1 MAYKKRTEV
10 TAGYTDQTVGELIQ
24 KQISAGTEP
33 TKNRNLLTAFGS
45 HDYNGKKLV
54 DMTPAEFD
62 DGTVLADF
70 VLNSDFAADVQR
82 RVEESW
88 EGKIPKEIINERGE
102 TKKNREFLEA
112 ATPLLNIF
120 NRLNTVMNAAGLN
133 TGEGSPR
140 QNIRTRIRAALNAT
154 LGVNAETA
162 DGLSGYNVFRG
173 RKELLE
179 APPNAYQDIKQVLT
193 SLKGREKGYL
203 GLKLFSG
210 FRQTDM
216 SNIIVEEY
224 NNTTGRIQFREGKS
238 GDIKET
244 TLRIAA
250 RPFLELLMEGRE
262 TGEIL
267 APDKKALDNKVNT
280 ALKKGVTGSLW
291 RSAAGMRSRKPF
303 TLSNLRNY
311 NEDVLDGILNDSES
325 AYAAG
330 RAGTTEAAKYR
341 KASSQAKRIRRK
353 LNQAD
358 AAVVGYSAEESL
370 GQYLL
375 NIGIPEK
382 YIPEEAVRIVPTVE
396 ILEDEEFLS
405 ALSADYLAK
414 ISQEGP
420 VEIPEGQPT
429 APLSPA
435 VASKSQSV
443 SLLELEKREI
453 ELQNEVLNG
462 RAALARRIEENPEL
476 SQPLNVLQSGKA
488 KTTEPQVEIVEQ
500 PAPDYSDLSP
510 SLQEALKALGNA
522 TRRTRQVGKPVE
534 EQETQTPSISQA
546 ADIFGTALDILGS
559 GQELPRVGEVQ
570 PEELGQAPMPK
581 SFRDFARK
589 AGRIYRAGRT
599 LYGGY
604 MLKKAVQENLQ
615 PSQPGEPMTMYDIG
629 SDLVSGI
636 QKTLQRTPDI
646 STPTQPSTSPEYD
659 EFSDIQRDLSKSK
672 YNGESP

>member
-10 TAGYTDQTVGELIQ
+10 TAGYADQTVGQLIQ
-24 KQISAGTEP
+24 KQIDAGTEKS
-33 TKNRNLLTAFGS
+33 KNRNLLTAFAS
-45 HDYNGKKLV
+45 HEYNGKKLV

-70 VLNSDFAADVQR
+70 VLNSDYAADVHR

-88 EGKIPKEIINERGE
+88 AGNIPKEAITAQGG
-102 TKKNREFLEA
+102 TKKNPDFLEA

-120 NRLNTVMNAAGLN
+120 NRLNTVMNAANLN

-140 QNIRTRIRAALNAT
+140 QNVRTRIRAALNAT
-154 LGVNAETA
+154 LGVNAEKA

-179 APPNAYQDIKQVLT
+179 APPTAYQDLKQVLT

-210 FRQTDM
+210 FRQSDM

-224 NNTTGRIQFREGKS
+224 NERTGRIQFREGKS
-238 GDIKET
+238 GEIKET
-244 TLRIAA
+244 TLRVAA
-250 RPFLELLMEGRE
+250 RPFLQILMEGRPQ
-262 TGEIL
+262 GEAL
-267 APDKKALDNKVNT
+267 APDKVTLDKNVNQ

-341 KASSQAKRIRRK
+341 KASSQANRIRKK

-358 AAVVGYSAEESL
+358 AAVVGYSSEKSL

-375 NIGIPEK
+375 NVGVPEE
-382 YIPEEAVRIVPTVE
+382 YIPEEATRIIPTVE

-405 ALSADYLAK
+405 ALGSTFLSEID
-414 ISQEGP
+414 QEGP
-420 VEIPEGQPT
+420 VTIPEGQGSVV
-429 APLSPA
+429 LNPA
-435 VASKSQSV
+435 LAAKSQEV
-443 SLLELEKREI
+443 SELELENRTIQLQQEI
-453 ELQNEVLNG
+453 LDG
-462 RAALARRIEENPEL
+462 RQALADKIKENPDL
-476 SQPLNVLQSGKA
+476 AQPINVLAPG
-488 KTTEPQVEIVEQ
+488 TTTKQPDVTIVDKNK
-500 PAPDYSDLSP
+500 PIDYSDIP
-510 SLQEALKALGNA
+510 SHIMDALNTVGQL
-522 TRRTRQVGKPVE
+522 TQRTRQASKPVE
-534 EQETQTPSISQA
+534 DQRPATPSIGQA
-546 ADIFGTALDILGS
+546 ADIFGTALDVIAEGKSAGMPPES
-559 GQELPRVGEVQ
+559 GDVP
-570 PEELGQAPMPK
+570 P
-581 SFRDFARK
+581 SFRNFARK
-589 AGRIYRAGRT
+589 AGRIYKAGRT
-599 LYGGY
+599 IYGAY

-615 PSQPGEPMTMYDIG
+615 PAQPGEPATMYDVG
-629 SDLVSGI
+629 SDLLKGAQDFLSRRSVEP
-636 QKTLQRTPDI
+636 Q
-646 STPTQPSTSPEYD
+646 QPAQSSINPEYD
-659 EFSDIQRDLSKSK
+659 EFSDIQRDLSKPK
-672 YNGESP
+672 YTGE